1 MPKKLGKKKTRKLI
15 NELVRLIQLEDLA
28 EFEEEDTGS
37 AQYHNGCARG
47 LRVALRMISRKDE
60 PAYKIIDIGSKIQ
73 LHRYEE
79 DRELTLEWCD

>member
-1 MPKKLGKKKTRKLI
+1 MAKKLGKKKTRKLI

-28 EFEEEDTGS
+28 EFEEAETGL

-60 PAYKIIDIGSKIQ
+60 PEYEIIDVGSKIQ
-73 LHRYEE
+73 IQRPIAQ
-79 DRELTLEWCD
+79 RERVLDWVD